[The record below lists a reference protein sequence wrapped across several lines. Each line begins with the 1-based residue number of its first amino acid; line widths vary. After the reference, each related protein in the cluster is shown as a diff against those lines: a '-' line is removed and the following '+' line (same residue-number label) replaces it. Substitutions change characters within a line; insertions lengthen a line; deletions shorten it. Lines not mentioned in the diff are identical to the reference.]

1 MLKRLAIVTH
11 MTDIACSPRK
21 GRPTHRGGLWVMVLF
36 ATLVYVLHALLNDI
50 TFNSVT
56 KYVSI

>member
-1 MLKRLAIVTH
+1 MYKRSCIKLNVLGLTH
-11 MTDIACSPRK
+11 MTSK

-36 ATLVYVLHALLNDI
+36 ANLVYVLHALLNEI

-56 KYVSI
+56 KCLRI